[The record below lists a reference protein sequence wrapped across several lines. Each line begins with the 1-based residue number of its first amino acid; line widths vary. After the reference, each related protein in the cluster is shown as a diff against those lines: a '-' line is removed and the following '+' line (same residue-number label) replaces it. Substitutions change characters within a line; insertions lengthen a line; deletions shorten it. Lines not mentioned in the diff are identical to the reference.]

1 MIAAIL
7 GGTGTVSNT
16 KTRIIALLLKK
27 PLKQHNEGAEQ
38 MHRQDASNSAAF
50 PVLLSKKTTIDND
63 IIIKGYL
70 NSASLATGIYPGKRL
85 SNCSPS

>member
-1 MIAAIL
+1 
-7 GGTGTVSNT
+7 
-16 KTRIIALLLKK
+16 
-27 PLKQHNEGAEQ
+27 

-50 PVLLSKKTTIDND
+50 PCPVVKKTTIDND
-63 IIIKGYL
+63 IIKGYL

>member
-1 MIAAIL
+1 
-7 GGTGTVSNT
+7 
-16 KTRIIALLLKK
+16 
-27 PLKQHNEGAEQ
+27 
-38 MHRQDASNSAAF
+38 MHRQDASNYAAF
-50 PVLLSKKTTIDND
+50 PCPVVKKTTNDND